1 MFSRKKQPP
10 KSKPRTGRNLSQY
23 GLFDIPDMDNVGG
36 ADNMDDDDDD
46 DELEAELLAITGES
60 SVPRK
65 PKKAPAAIG
74 LPAAD
79 LDVMVAT
86 SLRDLPSDAELS
98 GDDDDPDLLEELSAI
113 TGEED
118 GRVEALPSST
128 IPGGGSQT
136 QGVLLRERL
145 AMYQEA
151 EANAKASGESAKAR
165 RFARGIKTLN
175 ELLKQAASGQPVSEE
190 DIPPPVSVK
199 KSEPKPV
206 TLDTPSALVEPEPA
220 PLVEPQ
226 PSEPAAAPVRPAPP
240 PPIPP
245 RGARTG
251 VPLPGLTSQISFP
264 ETPTSPPPQ
273 VSSDEPSPTS
283 PVADEVPSSPKKI
296 CPEPSNTL
304 ILLVGRRDEYKRAAL
319 VAKRAGDTS
328 TAISYIKIAKQ
339 FDAVIAGLEAGQPVD
354 LSAMPPPPSVPSPP
368 AQQAPQ
374 SSEIQQAGAPE
385 SEMGPPPELVA
396 DAPEE
401 FVVDVP
407 GTVLEA
413 LEQRMAKYKSQ
424 EDSAKEEGNSSK
436 ARRMGRIVK
445 QYADAIKQHK
455 AGRPIPI
462 DDLPTPPGYPPIPVE
477 GGAKPPPS
485 PQPAAVPSPQ
495 PAPAPPQQPSPVQPV
510 SPQPS
515 TSSDLSPDKPNVRK
529 MGGSHQEKQL
539 QQLLGK
545 QKQFKLA
552 ALQAKKK
559 GEVNQAKEYLRIAK
573 GFDKLIEA
581 SNCGLPVDM
590 ATLPVPPSA
599 KIALETDFDIVSA
612 EDCTPG
618 SPGSEDD
625 ILEKLEKDLIEQI
638 KKSLETR
645 NHFKAIGDVA
655 SANRFEQQAL
665 HSKKDLDLVR
675 VARKHKHP
683 VPRYHYETR
692 SFSIVQCNTDLG
704 DNDMELTIAQGVNYN
719 VPNPK
724 EIDTY
729 IRFEFP
735 WPTEEPYRDKTATVY
750 NTNNPVYD
758 EKFTLPIQRNVRACQ
773 RVFKRHAI
781 KCEVWS
787 KGCSLWFCSSGCCSS
802 IHSCFSSVRGF
813 FRGDSL
819 IGTALVKLQPLETKC
834 MLHETFDLMDGRK
847 MVGGKLEVKV
857 RLRNPIQA
865 KQVERVEEK
874 WLVIDH

>member
-1 MFSRKKQPP
+1 MLQ
-10 KSKPRTGRNLSQY
+10 
-23 GLFDIPDMDNVGG
+23 
-36 ADNMDDDDDD
+36 
-46 DELEAELLAITGES
+46 
-60 SVPRK
+60 
-65 PKKAPAAIG
+65 
-74 LPAAD
+74 
-79 LDVMVAT
+79 
-86 SLRDLPSDAELS
+86 
-98 GDDDDPDLLEELSAI
+98 
-113 TGEED
+113 
-118 GRVEALPSST
+118 
-128 IPGGGSQT
+128 
-136 QGVLLRERL
+136 
-145 AMYQEA
+145 
-151 EANAKASGESAKAR
+151 
-165 RFARGIKTLN
+165 
-175 ELLKQAASGQPVSEE
+175 
-190 DIPPPVSVK
+190 
-199 KSEPKPV
+199 
-206 TLDTPSALVEPEPA
+206 
-220 PLVEPQ
+220 
-226 PSEPAAAPVRPAPP
+226 
-240 PPIPP
+240 
-245 RGARTG
+245 
-251 VPLPGLTSQISFP
+251 
-264 ETPTSPPPQ
+264 
-273 VSSDEPSPTS
+273 
-283 PVADEVPSSPKKI
+283 
-296 CPEPSNTL
+296 
-304 ILLVGRRDEYKRAAL
+304 
-319 VAKRAGDTS
+319 
-328 TAISYIKIAKQ
+328 Q

-354 LSAMPPPPSVPSPP
+354 LSAMPPPPSVPLLP
-368 AQQAPQ
+368 AVQAPQ
-374 SSEIQQAGAPE
+374 ISEVQKAGAPE
-385 SEMGPPPELVA
+385 SEVGPPPELAV

-401 FVVDVP
+401 FVVEVP

-424 EDSAKEEGNSSK
+424 EDAAKEEGNSSK

-455 AGRPIPI
+455 AGKPIPV
-462 DDLPTPPGYPPIPVE
+462 DELPTPPGYPPIPVE

-495 PAPAPPQQPSPVQPV
+495 PASPLPLQPSPVQLV

-539 QQLLGK
+539 HQLLEK

-590 ATLPVPPSA
+590 ATVPVPPSA

-625 ILEKLEKDLIEQI
+625 ILEKLEKDLIVQI

-645 NHFKAIGDVA
+645 NHFKAVGDVA

-704 DNDMELTIAQGVNYN
+704 DNDLELTIAQGVNYN

-787 KGCSLWFCSSGCCSS
+787 KGFARHAAAGPNSTMTSSGRKSSMLLSFPPNSS
-802 IHSCFSSVRGF
+802 INYAIASDRMWAT
-813 FRGDSL
+813 
-819 IGTALVKLQPLETKC
+819 IA
-834 MLHETFDLMDGRK
+834 
-847 MVGGKLEVKV
+847 V
-857 RLRNPIQA
+857 RLAADRKLICARAPKQYDPQWPIRSALQLDRKTTESRCDRPTYMDSKPPKA
-865 KQVERVEEK
+865 NSRHWVKERRSDATLGEGDCRINLYSSSK
-874 WLVIDH
+874 TQCRMTSHDRFNLI